1 MKNEIKIFNNPQF
14 GNVRATTN
22 ENNEPLFCAIDVAR
36 ILEYANPAKA
46 VIDHCKGVTVLETP
60 TTNQWGAEVMQ
71 NIKFIKEPDM
81 YRLVMKSKAPGA
93 EKFQDWVCEEVLP
106 SIRETGGYIVSKPED
121 TDADLMAR
129 ALLVA
134 QATIEKKDRQI
145 EQVQKEVRE
154 KILLLDN
161 ANETI
166 IRQAPKVYYYDNV
179 LMSADTMTTT
189 QVAKSI
195 GRSCRWLNTK
205 LKECGLIYYQSGQ
218 WMLKSPYDSWNL
230 HKVRTATFTHTDGTT
245 ATKTST
251 VWNERGRRFIVALS
265 QCDFKIK
272 SAVKLIQGELQSFPA

>member
-1 MKNEIKIFNNPQF
+1 MELVSANQF
-14 GNVRATTN
+14 GKNITTSLLVAKVFGKVHAKVVRDIESLSCSDEFN
-22 ENNEPLFCAIDVAR
+22 L
-36 ILEYANPAKA
+36 ANFGKIEITDERNRTYKA
-46 VIDHCKGVTVLETP
+46 YEMTKDGFSFL
-60 TTNQWGAEVMQ
+60 VMGYTGEKAGQ
-71 NIKFIKEPDM
+71 FKEMFIKEFN
-81 YRLVMKSKAPGA
+81 K
-93 EKFQDWVCEEVLP
+93 
-106 SIRETGGYIVSKPED
+106 RE
-121 TDADLMAR
+121 
-129 ALLVA
+129 ALL
-134 QATIEKKDRQI
+134 QNDDYILQRSQEILNRRMMILERQI
-145 EQVQKEVRE
+145 KE
-154 KILLLDN
+154 KDLLLEN

-166 IRQAPKVYYYDNV
+166 TRQAPKVDYYDNV

-272 SAVKLIQGELQSFPA
+272 AAVKMIKGELQGFPAA